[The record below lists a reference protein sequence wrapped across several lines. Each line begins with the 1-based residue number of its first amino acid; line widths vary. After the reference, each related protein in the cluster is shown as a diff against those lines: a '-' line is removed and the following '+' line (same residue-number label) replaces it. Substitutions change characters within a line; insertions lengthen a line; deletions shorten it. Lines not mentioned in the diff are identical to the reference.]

1 MVPSTTYR
9 VLQGVLG
16 TDLLGVLARHRLTL
30 GAVAVAVTSMVPDV
44 QLYSGRLPVPV
55 LLLLLHVV
63 PDYCSTGT
71 AVYSTYLASRVEG
84 AQESATRISHES
96 AASGRPTLL
105 TLLDRR
111 FGSLCPRARL
121 LP

>member
-71 AVYSTYLASRVEG
+71 AVYSTYLLVASRVEG

-96 AASGRPTLL
+96 AASGGALL
-105 TLLDRR
+105 Y
-111 FGSLCPRARL
+111 
-121 LP
+121 